1 MRIVLLDY
9 GYKISKKKGRVV
21 IFKEGEKILEVAP
34 GNITEFIV
42 NSRGVGFSSDVISFL
57 LRHRVRVY
65 FVRREK
71 LIGLLNPIQGGGNI
85 NLRKKQFELS
95 LKGETLELAYKIV
108 EGKIRS
114 QRNLLRYLLRRFR
127 RHEIVSTA
135 PRYIDSIEEV
145 LYELR
150 KSSNPDRDEL
160 INSEAKAA
168 RIYWGFW
175 KHLFNNKY
183 GFDSRRKR
191 FEDPRDPINMALNL
205 QYTLL
210 TARVLTHLY
219 VYGFDPYIGI
229 LHRDSP
235 RRPALA
241 MDIVEEFRVIA
252 VDFPLIRHLLLDKPK
267 PEEMTQDNRLT
278 TEYKMKILKIFYG
291 NLDNKIT
298 FKNRSLPLKDHID
311 LQITRLSKA
320 LQSDP
325 THYAPMIFR

>member
-9 GYKISKKKGRVV
+9 GYKVSKKKGRVV
-21 IFKEGEKILEVAP
+21 IYKEGEKVLEVAP

-71 LIGLLNPIQGGGNI
+71 LIGLLNPIYGGGNVK
-85 NLRKKQFELS
+85 LRKRQLELS
-95 LKGETLELAYKIV
+95 MNGEAISIAYRIV
-108 EGKIRS
+108 NAKIRS
-114 QRNLLRYLLRRFR
+114 QRNLIAYFLRRYR
-127 RHEIVSTA
+127 RHEIVSIA
-135 PRYIDSIEEV
+135 LEYIDLMDNVITS
-145 LYELR
+145 LGNLP
-150 KSSNPDRDEL
+150 SLDRDTL
-160 INSEAKAA
+160 IKVEAKAA

-175 KHLFNNKY
+175 SSLLKSRY

-191 FEDPRDPINMALNL
+191 FESPKDPVNMALNL

-241 MDIVEEFRVIA
+241 MDVVEEFRVIA
-252 VDFPLIRHLLLDKPK
+252 VDYPLMKHLLTDKPD
-267 PEEMTQDNRLT
+267 PDGMSEGDRLST
-278 TEYKMKILKIFYG
+278 NYKMKILKIFYE
-291 NLDNKIT
+291 NLDRKIT
-298 FKNRSLPLKDHID
+298 FKNRTLPLKDHID
-311 LQITRLSKA
+311 LQVIRLSKA
-320 LQSDP
+320 LLSDP
-325 THYAPMIFR
+325 HSYTPLIFR